1 MTTLIIIK
9 TSLYG
14 RNEPAPKQSLDYSI
28 SISIS
33 ISGLLIKV
41 LIRFQT
47 FYENSQYYQ

>member
-33 ISGLLIKV
+33 GLLIKV
-41 LIRFQT
+41 LIRLQT